1 MNELDRYFQTYNPSD
16 IPSEE
21 IAKDVTQIS
30 AFATQAFFEYLRYAT
45 NMTFNYDIAYD
56 PFVVWNNQ
64 QIMIQ
69 NSFVQELPPNVVS
82 EVREKNREI
91 LFPLF
96 DYIIAKL
103 NEESDKR
110 HGKFRFFIQGIHIT
124 PVLTN
129 KQGIHVAG
137 AMLKYVPIQVS
148 W

>member
-16 IPSEE
+16 IPNEE
-21 IAKDVTQIS
+21 IAKDVAQIS
-30 AFATQAFFEYLRYAT
+30 AFATQTFFEYLRRAT

-56 PFVVWNNQ
+56 PFVIWNNQ

-69 NSFVQELPPNVVS
+69 NSFVQELSSNIVS
-82 EVREKNREI
+82 AIREKNRET

-103 NEESDKR
+103 NDESDKR

-137 AMLKYVPIQVS
+137 VMLKYVPIQVS